1 METSTSDEKYKVLE
15 DFIPER
21 QSDELKIKA
30 GEFLNV
36 LYKDICG
43 WWFGQN
49 ENGDSG
55 WVPANY
61 LEEKAAD
68 RNNEELDAERL
79 GKNFISLEAWV
90 VKIKDISLIIM
101 VSR

>member
-1 METSTSDEKYKVLE
+1 METSANDEKYKVLE
-15 DFIPER
+15 DFIPES

-79 GKNFISLEAWV
+79 GKNFISLEA
-90 VKIKDISLIIM
+90 
-101 VSR
+101 